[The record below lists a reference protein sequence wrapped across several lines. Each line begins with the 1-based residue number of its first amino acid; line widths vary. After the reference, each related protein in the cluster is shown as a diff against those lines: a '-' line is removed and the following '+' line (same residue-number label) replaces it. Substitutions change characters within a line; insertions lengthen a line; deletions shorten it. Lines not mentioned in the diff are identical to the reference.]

1 MSDDDVVPSIW
12 DKLGKKGTEGLK
24 HINLDDLKDVD
35 FKFDIGD
42 LDNEKKSKSR
52 GNTQWFDGG
61 HCIFTVNFF
70 PRYDNN

>member
-24 HINLDDLKDVD
+24 QINLDDLKDVD

-42 LDNEKKSKSR
+42 LENEKKRKK
-52 GNTQWFDGG
+52 
-61 HCIFTVNFF
+61 
-70 PRYDNN
+70 